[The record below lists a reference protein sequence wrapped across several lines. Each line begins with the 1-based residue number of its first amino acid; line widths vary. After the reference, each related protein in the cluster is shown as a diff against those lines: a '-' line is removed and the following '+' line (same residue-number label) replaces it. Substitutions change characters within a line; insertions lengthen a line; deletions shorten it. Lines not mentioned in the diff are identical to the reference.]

1 MQESNTTNCVRES
14 TTTVYKRSTI
24 PDCKRK
30 RQLLAVRER
39 TTTDSVN
46 PQILAIKKRNV
57 CLQGEV
63 QLLVIK
69 EDTTTNYKI
78 LLLQVEA
85 AKDEQ
90 IQTLSNQISSL
101 TAEKQQLNKVIDS
114 KSATASQLKQQVLYL
129 TVSSYEPSAR

>member
-1 MQESNTTNCVRES
+1 M
-14 TTTVYKRSTI
+14 
-24 PDCKRK
+24 
-30 RQLLAVRER
+30 
-39 TTTDSVN
+39 
-46 PQILAIKKRNV
+46 
-57 CLQGEV
+57 
-63 QLLVIK
+63 VIK